1 MLRELSAIRLCSR
14 RAAALELSDNEL
26 LELLLPADCTA
37 GVAALRD
44 KIAEARAVLLLALR
58 EILEQLKVDE
68 KCQQVYKDFEKLPL
82 ERGGGLRKMF
92 EEKAYET
99 RQGIQKFGVH
109 TVSLDALT
117 IWLGPDSQGDGSKC
131 KNVLNENAAKND
143 FIGNSDAVTK
153 RMSFMEFGIDSFD
166 AQKLALNLPL
176 RTEHDATHGTVAVR
190 VRGSGPSG
198 VSDNSS
204 TVKV

>member
-1 MLRELSAIRLCSR
+1 MDPPLPT
-14 RAAALELSDNEL
+14 
-26 LELLLPADCTA
+26 LLPT
-37 GVAALRD
+37 
-44 KIAEARAVLLLALR
+44 
-58 EILEQLKVDE
+58 IL
-68 KCQQVYKDFEKLPL
+68 QVL
-82 ERGGGLRKMF
+82 ERGLKQLVW
-92 EEKAYET
+92 K
-99 RQGIQKFGVH
+99 
-109 TVSLDALT
+109 D
-117 IWLGPDSQGDGSKC
+117 
-131 KNVLNENAAKND
+131 ENAAKND